1 MKKMKSII
9 RRMLLKFSGLD
20 QQISDLQSQIKQK
33 DACIKQFV
41 KYQIHCQEDYPT
53 CFPLV
58 LTDNE
63 KSLLK
68 KYLSLSKYY
77 LEFGS
82 GGSTFL
88 AVLCS
93 NTKVYSVESDDN
105 WIKYLSSWKV
115 IKDSIHNKRL
125 KFFYANI
132 GAVKEWGIPINN
144 DLKDV
149 FYKYSSDVFK
159 NENVCFDTV
168 FVDGR
173 FRVACVLK
181 SILECSEDVSILI
194 HDYSMREEY
203 HIIERYLDKVEDAD
217 SLFVFRKKSNI
228 DYDELKL
235 CYEKYKDDW
244 H

>member
-1 MKKMKSII
+1 M
-9 RRMLLKFSGLD
+9 
-20 QQISDLQSQIKQK
+20 
-33 DACIKQFV
+33 
-41 KYQIHCQEDYPT
+41 
-53 CFPLV
+53 
-58 LTDNE
+58 
-63 KSLLK
+63 
-68 KYLSLSKYY
+68 SLSKYY

-88 AVLCS
+88 AVLYS

-115 IKDSIHNKRL
+115 IKDSIYNKRL

-132 GAVKEWGIPINN
+132 GAVKEWGVPINN